1 MISVELHEVSLD
13 EDPVY
18 EALSY
23 EWGEKSG
30 SIPIQCGTHCLLV
43 TPNLWEAMQRLRL
56 KDEKRTLWID
66 AVCINQRDRVEQSQQ
81 VMLMR
86 RIYQEATAVTMW
98 IGKENENRKTPEGF
112 EKIIALSGIWDDL
125 CHLPAWSLVNYLEDN
140 VAAINASDFL
150 SKLAPLF
157 VENDDIE
164 EGYYVLDD
172 LFERNYFTRGWI
184 VQEMVLGM
192 RTGIVICGA
201 QKCLWPQW
209 QKALWVMNLVTFM
222 NNNPSSFPP
231 NDIVSQSALSI
242 GLTMQK
248 SLLEGLFSQVNVDAI
263 RPGTQHADVAS
274 SWDLAIAI
282 PLMAS
287 FQTTNPRDKVYA
299 ALGFIRSQ
307 QRHGLVPDYNL
318 SVQEVY
324 LQAAHRIVLDSG
336 PTVVFDSSLSRP
348 MDKTTPKLPSWVPDW
363 TKAPKGRVRCRQFME
378 FPILNT
384 VELADPKL
392 AGASLF
398 LDGCVCDRVSN
409 RFHVDMRDTDAI
421 YQCLKTLAETL
432 AASRGAGGIF
442 DHYPLASAT
451 DADSGHEEV
460 SYLHAFWLAIT
471 FCSYEDMSH
480 SRNREAIS
488 YLAWQLVGDMEHLKE
503 YLPESLQ
510 EGVQEWATKRETEGG
525 RFDLQVCSQ
534 LHGSVENEF
543 ACDLVLTGRGFL
555 GVTNSLKAMEA
566 ESLVVVKLGGVSE
579 LRLLLQRQDPK
590 SSGTYYEYVD
600 VLEIVDLDEVM
611 GSIGGL
617 QRERLEVR

>member
-1 MISVELHEVSLD
+1 
-13 EDPVY
+13 
-18 EALSY
+18 
-23 EWGEKSG
+23 
-30 SIPIQCGTHCLLV
+30 
-43 TPNLWEAMQRLRL
+43 
-56 KDEKRTLWID
+56 
-66 AVCINQRDRVEQSQQ
+66 
-81 VMLMR
+81 MLMR

-112 EKIIALSGIWDDL
+112 EKIIALSRIWDDL
-125 CHLPAWSLVNYLEDN
+125 CRLPSWSLVNYLEDN
-140 VAAINASDFL
+140 VAAINVSDFL

-157 VENDDIE
+157 AEDDDPDE
-164 EGYYVLDD
+164 AYYVLDD
-172 LFERNYFTRGWI
+172 LFERTYFTRGWI

-222 NNNPSSFPP
+222 NNNPSCFPP
-231 NDIVSQSALSI
+231 NGTISQVALSI

-248 SLLEGLFSQVNVDAI
+248 SALEGLFSQVNVDAI

-299 ALGFIRSQ
+299 ALGFVRSQ

-348 MDKTTPKLPSWVPDW
+348 VDKTTPKLPSWVPDW
-363 TKAPKGRVRCRQFME
+363 TKAPKDRVRCRQFME
-378 FPILNT
+378 FSILNT

-398 LDGCVCDRVSN
+398 LNGCVCDRVSK
-409 RFHVDMRDTDAI
+409 RLHVDMRDTDAI
-421 YQCLKTLAETL
+421 YQRLKTLVEML

-451 DADSGHEEV
+451 DPDSGREEV

-471 FCSYEDMSH
+471 FCSYEDMSRP
-480 SRNREAIS
+480 RNREAIS

-503 YLPESLQ
+503 YPESLQ
-510 EGVQEWATKRETEGG
+510 EVYRSGLQSERPKEGG
-525 RFDLQVCSQ
+525 STCKFAVGCTGLWKTNLHATLCRPAVDFWVSQ
-534 LHGSVENEF
+534 
-543 ACDLVLTGRGFL
+543 T
-555 GVTNSLKAMEA
+555 
-566 ESLVVVKLGGVSE
+566 
-579 LRLLLQRQDPK
+579 
-590 SSGTYYEYVD
+590 
-600 VLEIVDLDEVM
+600 I
-611 GSIGGL
+611 
-617 QRERLEVR
+617 